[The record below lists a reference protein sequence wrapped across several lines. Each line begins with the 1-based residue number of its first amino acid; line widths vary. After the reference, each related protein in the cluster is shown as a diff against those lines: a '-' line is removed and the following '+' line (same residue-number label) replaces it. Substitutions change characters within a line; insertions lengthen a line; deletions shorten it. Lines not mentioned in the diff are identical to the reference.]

1 MLDVTRWNFV
11 VKSAFNEEIVVA
23 KNRNHDFTYG
33 SCAFFQYFHHFPAF
47 SCSDE
52 RDEFEVQGF
61 KTIINYEFK

>member
-1 MLDVTRWNFV
+1 MLDVTLWNFM
-11 VKSAFNEEIVVA
+11 VKSAFNEEILVA
-23 KNRNHDFTYG
+23 KNRNHDFTYD
-33 SCAFFQYFHHFPAF
+33 SCALFQYFHHFPAF